1 MFLILCFML
10 FTAPKEPNQ
19 IPLLVIN
26 ADNDAE
32 QEQESHDV
40 ADPNPLIVI
49 QDANDPIEVKEE
61 EESLNLA
68 EPIDDI
74 IRIVDAV
81 LDP

>member
-26 ADNDAE
+26 ADNDQNEAE
-32 QEQESHDV
+32 PEQESHD
-40 ADPNPLIVI
+40 
-49 QDANDPIEVKEE
+49 
-61 EESLNLA
+61 LA